1 MNKLTKVLLASTCL
15 TALNSTS
22 ALATYIEVEP
32 NDTLATADP
41 VPIAETEV
49 TGIAEGQFTDYYRW
63 TGLDPNG
70 TFSASITRVDGGGG
84 GFFFSSLFSA
94 LSSAGAGINSANL
107 GCCFGGSNPQQATVM
122 GDIPDNGLLVLS
134 TSGSLSEGGPVNYHI
149 TLTAP
154 LAQAVPEPGTLG
166 LLASG
171 LLGLAGLGALKRKQ
185 LTDNPASD
193 GGSDLT
199 TAA

>member
-32 NDTLATADP
+32 NDTLATADQVP
-41 VPIAETEV
+41 VAETDV
-49 TGIAEGQFTDYYRW
+49 TGIAEFQFTDYYRW

-70 TFSASITRVDGGGG
+70 TFSAFITRVDTVGG
-84 GFFFSSLFSA
+84 GFFFDSHFSA
-94 LSSAGAGINSANL
+94 LSSAGAAINSAN
-107 GCCFGGSNPQQATVM
+107 FGFSFGVPNPQQATVM

-134 TSGSLSEGGPVNYHI
+134 ANGTLTEGGPVTYHI

-154 LAQAVPEPGTLG
+154 LARAVPEPGTFG

-171 LLGLAGLGALKRKQ
+171 LLGLAGLGALKRKP
-185 LTDNPASD
+185 LTDDAASD
-193 GGSDLT
+193 GRSDPT
-199 TAA
+199 TAL